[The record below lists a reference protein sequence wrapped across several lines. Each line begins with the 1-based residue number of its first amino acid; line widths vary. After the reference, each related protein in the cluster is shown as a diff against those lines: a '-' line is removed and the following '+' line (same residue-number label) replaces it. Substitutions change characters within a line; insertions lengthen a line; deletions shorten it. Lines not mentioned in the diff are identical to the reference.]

1 MTQQDKYL
9 AIAFAM
15 LAAALKKV
23 PGRKIEV
30 EINDWDLERHWAATG
45 PEDVRIITITN
56 PTNPANRIYRVML
69 QGDYEAWL
77 KEQDKP
83 KGRKMYLEK

>member
-1 MTQQDKYL
+1 MTQHEKYV
-9 AIAFAM
+9 ATAFAM

-30 EINDWDLERHWAATG
+30 EINDWDLERSYGATG
-45 PEDVRIITITN
+45 PEDVRIITIQN
-56 PTNPANRIYRVML
+56 PTNPSIRIYRVML

>member
-1 MTQQDKYL
+1 MTL
-9 AIAFAM
+9 FAL

-23 PGRKIEV
+23 PGRQIEV
-30 EINDWDLERHWAATG
+30 EIDEYDLKRHYGTTG
-45 PEDVRIITITN
+45 PDDVRILVTN
-56 PTNPANRIYRVML
+56 HPDGWRKTYKVML

-77 KEQDKP
+77 KEKDKP